1 MIDSKSF
8 VGTVFMYLLL
18 SSAYLWE
25 IYGISWELYRR
36 IGYRVHYPFT

>member
-8 VGTVFMYLLL
+8 VGTFFMYLLL

-25 IYGISWELYRR
+25 IYGSPIAFTKLDF
-36 IGYRVHYPFT
+36 VHLSG